1 VFINNR
7 FGWMIIYD
15 FIYDLLQRDKTFK
28 AAADQTNPKHV
39 SLMTI
44 SSYVMYFLA
53 IALFIFNFS

>member
-1 VFINNR
+1 
-7 FGWMIIYD
+7 MIIYD